1 MDGKTL
7 EKINV
12 LLVGN
17 GKWAQNYSDA
27 VQAHSLC
34 KIADHISAR
43 KLIHDLESDK
53 AIFANILKKN
63 KIQIIIIATLP
74 YFQRIILENLEGF
87 KGQLILEK
95 PLFNNKIDYKF
106 YRDLPSSL
114 KNKIIVNHFHFFS
127 DSYLKLL
134 NFVKDSHIQKLYIR
148 DYGNGPYRDF
158 ISPLLDW
165 GPHAIGLCHHL
176 NSSLKIKN
184 TTKLKNGDAH
194 KWYIKLEGNTIKDI
208 RILTGNGFSK
218 KKRFSQFFQTPKQ
231 VYKYDVLDSLEEVS
245 PMSKL
250 ITASIDRLKENE
262 IHWSEL
268 HHTFD
273 IASKTA
279 KTLIDIESA
288 H

>member
-1 MDGKTL
+1 M
-7 EKINV
+7 
-12 LLVGN
+12 
-17 GKWAQNYSDA
+17 
-27 VQAHSLC
+27 
-34 KIADHISAR
+34 
-43 KLIHDLESDK
+43 
-53 AIFANILKKN
+53 
-63 KIQIIIIATLP
+63 
-74 YFQRIILENLEGF
+74 
-87 KGQLILEK
+87 
-95 PLFNNKIDYKF
+95 
-106 YRDLPSSL
+106 
-114 KNKIIVNHFHFFS
+114 
-127 DSYLKLL
+127 
-134 NFVKDSHIQKLYIR
+134 
-148 DYGNGPYRDF
+148 
-158 ISPLLDW
+158 
-165 GPHAIGLCHHL
+165 CHHL

-194 KWYIKLEGNTIKDI
+194 KWYIQLEGNIIKDI

-218 KKRFSQFFQTPKQ
+218 KKRFSQFFQTPKK

-262 IHWSEL
+262 NHLSEL